1 VAGVPLDLVVSVMS
15 AAERRDTREATIQEL
30 ERIGLKPIIS
40 LNAPTPENADILDEE
55 AERLRARG
63 YQVLTNGNPDKGYGG
78 KNNILGARAPV
89 RLALEQGKHLF
100 YCEDDIQTSDLLPWA
115 LEEAASIP
123 DAVTWMYAHDGRGD
137 KMLGAR
143 YGLHVWRKLK
153 RCLEWG
159 DEFPRGLYRIRDH
172 RNINSG
178 QAILFPIDALRRL
191 PVEEL
196 DVSASAF
203 DMWTQDRVNKVG
215 LSLLVALPHPVQHTH
230 DRTGRSMSRNPNKSS
245 QSFGMSWR

>member
-1 VAGVPLDLVVSVMS
+1 MS
-15 AAERRDTREATIQEL
+15 AAERTLTRDQTLAELATL
-30 ERIGLKPIIS
+30 DLHPIIS
-40 LNAPTPENADILDEE
+40 LNAPTPENADILDRE
-55 AERLRARG
+55 ADALRTRG
-63 YQVLTNGNPDKGYGG
+63 YTVLTSGAPNKGYGG
-78 KNNILGARAPV
+78 KNNILGARAAV
-89 RLALEQGKHLF
+89 RYALERDAHLF
-100 YCEDDIQTSDLLPWA
+100 YCEDDIQVGPLLPWA
-115 LEEAASIP
+115 LEQAASIP

-172 RNINSG
+172 RNVNSG
-178 QAILFPIDALRRL
+178 QAILFPIEALRRL

-215 LSLLVALPHPVQHTH
+215 LALLVALPHPVQHTH
-230 DRTGRSMSRNPNKSS
+230 DRTGRSVSRNPNKSS
-245 QSFGMSWR
+245 QSYGMRWR